1 MFFSCGV
8 VDHGIG
14 QDGGGV
20 DIDDGGIDDF
30 YVDGDVDGDDVDV
43 CGIYDGGMYGS
54 MVVLMVKV
62 VVLMVKMVLV

>member
-30 YVDGDVDGDDVDV
+30 
-43 CGIYDGGMYGS
+43 
-54 MVVLMVKV
+54 
-62 VVLMVKMVLV
+62 